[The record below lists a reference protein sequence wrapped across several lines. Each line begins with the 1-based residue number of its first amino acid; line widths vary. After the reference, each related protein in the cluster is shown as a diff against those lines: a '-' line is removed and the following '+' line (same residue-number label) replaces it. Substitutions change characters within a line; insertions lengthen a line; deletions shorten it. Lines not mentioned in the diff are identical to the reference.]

1 MSGIAAG
8 TEGRAHRDGALL
20 WLAALAVVLAALTA
34 AGPLLHRR
42 LGGWA
47 LIGIF
52 AASAAGALAAARL
65 GERARAGAALA
76 VIAVGAVAMRAGA
89 PLSEPS
95 LSSDVYRYVWDGR
108 VAGAGINPYRYVPA
122 APELGFLRDAAI
134 YPNINRA
141 DYAKTIYPPVAQGL
155 FLAVT
160 SLGDG
165 VLSMRIAMVAFEAA
179 ICASLVAL
187 LRRVGRPATRV
198 VLYAWHPLPI
208 WEIAGNGH
216 VDAAMIALLLLALL
230 LACEFSTLAAGIAA
244 TLAAL
249 VKPTAALALAVLWK
263 PWDWRL
269 PLVVAATLLLAYLP
283 FASVGWGVLGYLPGY
298 VAEEGLTTGGA
309 YKLLALLEVLTGELP
324 YAAPIYVT
332 LGCLTLF
339 VIALASALRRDRSL
353 AATVHALNLLLI
365 AFLVLSSPH
374 YPWYFLV
381 LVPMLALDPTATAW
395 VLTVASVLFYD
406 AVPEVGALPSYD
418 ARTRA
423 FTLLMLL
430 ALAYDAWTRRGRPQA
445 AATGEMP

>member
-1 MSGIAAG
+1 MSTAAVSFG
-8 TEGRAHRDGALL
+8 APARGSGRILL
-20 WLAALAVVLAALTA
+20 LAALAVALVALTA
-34 AGPLLHRR
+34 VGPVLHQR

-65 GERARAGAALA
+65 SAHAHAGAALA

-89 PLSEPS
+89 LLHEPS

-108 VAGAGINPYRYVPA
+108 VAGAGINPYRFVPA
-122 APELGFLRDAAI
+122 APELAVLRDPAI
-134 YPNINRA
+134 FPNINRA
-141 DYAKTIYPPVAQGL
+141 SYATTIYPPVAQAI

-160 SLGDG
+160 RLGDG
-165 VLSMRIAMVAFEAA
+165 VLVMRIAMVAFEA
-179 ICASLVAL
+179 ITCAALVAL
-187 LRRVGRPATRV
+187 LRRLGAPATDV

-216 VDAAMIALLLLALL
+216 VDAAMVALLMLALL
-230 LACEFSTLAAGIAA
+230 LAVAYSTLAAAIAA

-269 PLVVAATLLLAYLP
+269 PLAVAATLLVAYLP
-283 FASVGWGVLGYLPGY
+283 YASVGWGVLGYLPGY
-298 VAEEGLTTGGA
+298 VTEEGLTTGGA
-309 YKLLALLEVLTGELP
+309 YKLISLLQSLTGRLP
-324 YAAPIYVT
+324 YAAPIYI
-332 LGCLTLF
+332 GGSCLLLLC
-339 VIALASALRRDRSL
+339 IAIACCMRRDRS
-353 AATVHALNLLLI
+353 ATATVRALNLLLT

-381 LVPMLALDPTATAW
+381 LVPLLALRPTATGW

-406 AVPEVGALPSYD
+406 AVPEIGTLPSYD
-418 ARTRA
+418 VRVRA
-423 FTLLMLL
+423 FTLMMLL
-430 ALAYDAWTRRGRPQA
+430 ALARDAWLRRDRPR
-445 AATGEMP
+445 AATGETP